1 MELKMPKDV
10 PVELIK
16 EYETSLYE
24 RMDGQHDD
32 VLSAM
37 ERLRV
42 ACDAME
48 GIVSTE
54 LWPLPTYN
62 KILFYC

>member
-1 MELKMPKDV
+1 MARS
-10 PVELIK
+10 
-16 EYETSLYE
+16 YH
-24 RMDGQHDD
+24 DG
-32 VLSAM
+32 VLAAM
-37 ERLRV
+37 GRLRV

-54 LWPLPTYN
+54 AWPLPTYN